1 MTNPTTMSRLITLG
15 LLAALTGV
23 IWTVALAQQPS
34 LFS

>member
-1 MTNPTTMSRLITLG
+1 MSNATNTSRIITLG

-23 IWTVALAQQPS
+23 IWTIALAQQPS